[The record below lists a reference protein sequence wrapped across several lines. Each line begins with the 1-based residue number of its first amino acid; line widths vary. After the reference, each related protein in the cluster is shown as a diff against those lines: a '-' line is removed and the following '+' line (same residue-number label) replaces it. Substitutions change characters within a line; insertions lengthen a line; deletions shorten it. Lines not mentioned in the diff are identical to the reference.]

1 MKSHLRIRLPEMKI
15 RAAQI
20 FLLLVLAAIW
30 AGVSGCG
37 TNEPQNAS
45 VRPWNAP
52 EGYGNNLPIDMGQ
65 HE

>member
-1 MKSHLRIRLPEMKI
+1 MN
-15 RAAQI
+15 RAAKW
-20 FLLLVLAAIW
+20 FLLLSLEVLL
-30 AGVSGCG
+30 AGFTGCS

-52 EGYGNNLPIDMGQ
+52 QSWEGGLPIDMGQ